1 MIQKVEAELA
11 RAQKKKESNLR
22 QQSLDIKV
30 LNRYIGEQGMN
41 LSKETS
47 YAKKSAEAAL
57 SRIDREW
64 GRRIGEV
71 KRELGVC
78 REHTHQEEQCR
89 NKSEIHLNET
99 LRNTKAK
106 KRSSLAAC
114 DADIKE
120 IAGRITELNAK
131 IKVCKGHLKNAELER
146 EMINEFSSVYE
157 CEMEQA
163 RMESE
168 FRMKTKWAA
177 VKLQSAWRGVMVR
190 KALGPYKYLKRKR
203 TGRQGSKKKK

>member
-1 MIQKVEAELA
+1 
-11 RAQKKKESNLR
+11 
-22 QQSLDIKV
+22 
-30 LNRYIGEQGMN
+30 MN

-99 LRNTKAK
+99 LRNTKVK
-106 KRSSLAAC
+106 TIWSLFC
-114 DADIKE
+114 LVS
-120 IAGRITELNAK
+120 T
-131 IKVCKGHLKNAELER
+131 
-146 EMINEFSSVYE
+146 
-157 CEMEQA
+157 Q
-163 RMESE
+163 
-168 FRMKTKWAA
+168 
-177 VKLQSAWRGVMVR
+177 
-190 KALGPYKYLKRKR
+190 
-203 TGRQGSKKKK
+203 